1 MRVFRSHTPGLPAF
15 CALALTTIPVHGL
28 RAGNNAP
35 APAGQSGIVGL
46 TWFLGILA
54 LTFFIYIVVT
64 HSPRFRKNGTVQPQ
78 EPPAPAN
85 TPQAPPKRP
94 SAMNDEEL
102 FQYLSDIIR
111 REQLYL
117 NPLLDR
123 QGLISRLG
131 VSAHRIGAA
140 FSKGSEFH
148 SLPGFIRSLR
158 LEHACS
164 LLTSFPELSVKA
176 VGESSG
182 FSNNSTFC
190 SDFKTSYGITP
201 SDYRQ
206 KMLSGNS

>member
-1 MRVFRSHTPGLPAF
+1 MRVFRSHTEGLPAL
-15 CALALTTIPVHGL
+15 CALALAFVPVCELG
-28 RAGNNAP
+28 AAEGAP
-35 APAGQSGIVGL
+35 ATAGQSGIVGL

-64 HSPRFRKNGTVQPQ
+64 HSPRFRKNSSAQAQ
-78 EPPAPAN
+78 EPPSPPS
-85 TPQAPPKRP
+85 TLQAPPKRP

-140 FSKGSEFH
+140 FSTGSEFH

-190 SDFKTSYGITP
+190 ADFKTRYGITP

-206 KMLSGNS
+206 KMLSGSS